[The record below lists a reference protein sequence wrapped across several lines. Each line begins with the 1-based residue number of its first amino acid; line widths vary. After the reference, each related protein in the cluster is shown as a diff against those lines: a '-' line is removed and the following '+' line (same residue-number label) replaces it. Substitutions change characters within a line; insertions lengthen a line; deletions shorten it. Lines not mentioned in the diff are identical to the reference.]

1 MSLRSTL
8 DRQFYPASD
17 NDDWSALAYRN
28 LVCRNL
34 SRNAT
39 LLDFGAGR
47 GLKPQHRFGGL
58 AARVVGVDIDEAVLD
73 NPHVDEKKLMT
84 PGGPIP
90 YPDNS
95 FDVVA
100 SANVLEHVQDP
111 DAVFSEIW
119 RVLRPGGVFV
129 FQTPNKR
136 HYVPTIARL
145 TPHAFHVW
153 VARRRGVKSC
163 DVFPTVYRAN
173 TIGAIRQLARRHDF
187 AIDQLETIEGRPEY
201 LRAFVILYPLGI
213 AYERIVNSVRFL
225 APLRVVILS
234 ALRKTPAG
242 G

>member
-8 DRQFYPASD
+8 DRQFYPTFE
-17 NDDWSALAYRN
+17 NGDWSALAYRN

-34 SRNAT
+34 SPDAT

-47 GLKPQHRFGGL
+47 GLKPDHRFGGI
-58 AARVVGVDIDEAVLD
+58 AARVVGVDIDPTVLE
-73 NPHVDEKKLMT
+73 NPYVDEKKLMT

-90 YPDNS
+90 YPDNT

-111 DAVFSEIW
+111 DAVFSEIR

-136 HYVPTIARL
+136 HYIPTIARL
-145 TPHAFHVW
+145 TPHGFHVW
-153 VARRRGVKSC
+153 VAQHRGTEGR

-173 TIGAIRQLARRHDF
+173 TLGALHRLARRHNLAVERLD
-187 AIDQLETIEGRPEY
+187 TIEGRPEY
-201 LRAFVILYPLGI
+201 LRAFTLLYPLGI
-213 AYERIVNSVRFL
+213 AYERMVNATRLL
-225 APLRVVILS
+225 APLRVVILG
-234 ALRKTPAG
+234 ALRKAAAP
-242 G
+242 